1 MFFTDN
7 DKLLLSKGLEFAT
20 TPKDLIYAD
29 YSLPFEFWY
38 RDIDSLKISNSD
50 IGCNEARFQ
59 DPTFSSCKES
69 SKFMENNLPKAEF
82 GAFKFLIGNKEL
94 IIQKA
99 DKGIA
104 DEIQIDDCKL
114 ILIIWFIW

>member
-38 RDIDSLKISNSD
+38 RDIDSL
-50 IGCNEARFQ
+50 
-59 DPTFSSCKES
+59 
-69 SKFMENNLPKAEF
+69 
-82 GAFKFLIGNKEL
+82 
-94 IIQKA
+94 
-99 DKGIA
+99 
-104 DEIQIDDCKL
+104 
-114 ILIIWFIW
+114 